1 MKIHIILGLDSFSCA
16 FLLYSPITS
25 QCRLQGYV
33 CCFPVILYNL
43 QSRKIST
50 GICRILRTD
59 LIPAPVHPRILQDH
73 TNCTTIH
80 LPVWLK
86 GNSSLKISRN
96 FRGGPLWF
104 SYENA
109 EIIYPFTGGLQ
120 ITKRSVP
127 VIWLQG
133 KLSINWTSQVTVI
146 QQTQTSWIAIL
157 FELLKRQLLK
167 QIRRNCRMRKKISE

>member
-1 MKIHIILGLDSFSCA
+1 MLFYC
-16 FLLYSPITS
+16 T
-25 QCRLQGYV
+25 
-33 CCFPVILYNL
+33 L
-43 QSRKIST
+43 QSPPSAVCRGMSAVFQWYYT
-50 GICRILRTD
+50 TCNPERSVQGICRILRTD
-59 LIPAPVHPRILQDH
+59 LIPAPVHPWILQDH

-80 LPVWLK
+80 LPFWLK